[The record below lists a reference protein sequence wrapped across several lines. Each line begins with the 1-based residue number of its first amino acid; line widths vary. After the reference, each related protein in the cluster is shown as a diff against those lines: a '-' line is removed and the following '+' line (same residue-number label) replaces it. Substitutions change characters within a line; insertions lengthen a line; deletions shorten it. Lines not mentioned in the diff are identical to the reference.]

1 MGKLSPRLVE
11 CLESVDRVTPIEV
24 VVELQPVDVA
34 ALPDGSRHERVAA
47 LQAAF
52 ERELA
57 PVAERIEA
65 AGGAVLETAWLNQT
79 LRSRIPAGALHSL
92 AADASIHAID
102 LPHPIRPASR

>member
-1 MGKLSPRLVE
+1 MGELSPRLVE

-24 VVELQPVDVA
+24 VVELCPVDPA
-34 ALPDGSRHERVAA
+34 ALPSGSRPERVAA

-52 ERELA
+52 QRELR

-79 LRSRIPAGALHSL
+79 LRSVVPAGELPAL
-92 AADASIHAID
+92 AAYAAVRTID
-102 LPHPIRPASR
+102 LPHPLHRG